1 MRKTLPI
8 FLIVLDWIFFALFIV
23 SIYFLIETNYS
34 GLNIVPFVEYGSM
47 VIVFFLLFYYFG
59 KIRWAVEEKTHTGPE
74 SLVGKTGVVTK
85 ELNPQGEVRIE
96 GIIWKAR
103 SSNGKNIETGQ
114 IVVVKKI
121 ENISVVVEKI
131 NK

>member
-1 MRKTLPI
+1 MRKTLPL
-8 FLIVLDWIFFALFIV
+8 FLIVLDWIFFVLFIV

-34 GLNIVPFVEYGSM
+34 GLNIIPFVGYSSM
-47 VIVFFLLFYYFG
+47 VIVFFLLFYYFR

-74 SLVGKTGVVTK
+74 SLVGKTGIVTR

-103 SSNGKNIETGQ
+103 SSNGQTIETGQ

-121 ENISVVVEKI
+121 ENISLVVEKV

>member
-103 SSNGKNIETGQ
+103 SSNGKNIDTGQ

>member
-1 MRKTLPI
+1 MRKTLPL
-8 FLIVLDWIFFALFIV
+8 FLIVLDGIFFALFIV

-34 GLNIVPFVEYGSM
+34 GLNIIPFLEYGSM

-74 SLVGKTGVVTK
+74 SLVGKTGVVTR

-103 SSNGKNIETGQ
+103 SSNGENIETGQ
-114 IVVVKKI
+114 VVVVKKI

>member
-1 MRKTLPI
+1 MRKTLPL
-8 FLIVLDWIFFALFIV
+8 FLIVLDWIFFVLFIV

-34 GLNIVPFVEYGSM
+34 GLNIIPFVGYGSM
-47 VIVFFLLFYYFG
+47 VIVFFLLFYYFR
-59 KIRWAVEEKTHTGPE
+59 KIRWAVEEKTQTGPE
-74 SLVGKTGVVTK
+74 SLVGKTGVVTR

-103 SSNGKNIETGQ
+103 SSNGETIETGQ

-121 ENISVVVEKI
+121 ENISLVVEKV